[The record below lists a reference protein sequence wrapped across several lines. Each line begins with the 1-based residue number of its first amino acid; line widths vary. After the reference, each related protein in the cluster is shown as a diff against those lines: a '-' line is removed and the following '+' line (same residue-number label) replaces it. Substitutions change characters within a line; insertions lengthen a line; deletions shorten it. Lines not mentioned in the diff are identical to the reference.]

1 MPKVQQSAVAQ
12 GAGPAVD
19 SGAGDDISP
28 VDRMVADLL
37 YKDHAAQMP
46 AFAASLAVQP
56 LPHMQRQMLGTMHM
70 VPQRPTASD
79 QGSAALARH
88 HGRGM
93 VSAGV
98 APSESAPM

>member
-1 MPKVQQSAVAQ
+1 MAQ
-12 GAGPAVD
+12 GAGPGAD
-19 SGAGDDISP
+19 GGAGDDISP

-46 AFAASLAVQP
+46 AFAASLAMQP
-56 LPHMQRQMLGTMHM
+56 LPPQMQRQMPATVHM

-88 HGRGM
+88 HGRDM
-93 VSAGV
+93 VPSRV
-98 APSESAPM
+98 APSDSAPM